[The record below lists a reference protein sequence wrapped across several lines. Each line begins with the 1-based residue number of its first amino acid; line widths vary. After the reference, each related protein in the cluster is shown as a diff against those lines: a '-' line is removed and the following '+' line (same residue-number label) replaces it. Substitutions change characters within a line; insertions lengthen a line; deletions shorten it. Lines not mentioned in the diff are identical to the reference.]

1 VNILVAGIG
10 NIFQGDD
17 AFGCEVARALL
28 KRTLPA
34 GVRVVDFGIRGLD
47 LTYAL
52 LDSPDLTI
60 FIDAIQRGGEP
71 GTIYTIEPDLEN
83 LDTANPTPDPHGMD
97 PVRVL
102 GMVKTMGGQ
111 LGRILLVGCE
121 PGDLGGEDG
130 RMGLTEPVSAAIEEA
145 AGIVES
151 LIAKQLEEVII

>member
-17 AFGCEVARALL
+17 AFGCEVARALSTRPL
-28 KRTLPA
+28 TA

-60 FIDAIQRGGEP
+60 FIDAIRRGGEP

-83 LDTANPTPDPHGMD
+83 LNTTNPMPDPHGMD

-151 LIAKQLEEVII
+151 LIAKQLEEVTI